1 PLDLRVTGTINNQ
14 DNGLLSSTD
23 ALTLT
28 AASLHNQHGTL
39 DAAGPAHLTLTGL
52 LDNTAGLLQTAD
64 TLSIDTG
71 ADSLTNRDGGT
82 LLAAGTLDL
91 HTTTLD
97 NRGGTIDSRTATHL
111 HTTTIDNT
119 TAGHITSSGTLQID
133 GTTLTNT
140 GGRLHSDGDT
150 RLHLQDTLNN
160 HDGRITA
167 AGTLDITT
175 TTLDNHS
182 TPIAATPATQTRA
195 TTGDT
200 TAPPDNG
207 LYATHIQIAS
217 TTLDNTAAHLSAAQ
231 NLTLTLSDTLT
242 NTAGHLSA
250 GATLDL
256 TADHLSNHTG
266 TLLSGATQTLT
277 LHRLTGDGRLHAG
290 NALTLTLQDSLDTA

>member
-1 PLDLRVTGTINNQ
+1 
-14 DNGLLSSTD
+14 
-23 ALTLT
+23 
-28 AASLHNQHGTL
+28 
-39 DAAGPAHLTLTGL
+39 AGPAHLTLTGL

-250 GATLDL
+250 GATL
-256 TADHLSNHTG
+256 
-266 TLLSGATQTLT
+266 
-277 LHRLTGDGRLHAG
+277 
-290 NALTLTLQDSLDTA
+290 